1 MPIYE
6 YRCRQCGKK
15 STYLT
20 LSVKAA
26 LEPVCRKCGSRDVVK
41 LVSRVSISRS
51 EESRMESLADPSKLA
66 GVDEKDPKSLARW
79 MKRMGKEMGDEAG
92 EDFDESIDEAMEE
105 ADGSGGDDGDE
116 GMGGGSGGG
125 AGDDL

>member
-6 YRCRQCGKK
+6 YRCLKCGKK
-15 STYLT
+15 STYVT

-26 LEPVCRKCGSRDVVK
+26 LEPVCRKCGSREVVK

-66 GVDEKDPKSLARW
+66 GVDENDPKSLARW
-79 MKRMGKEMGDEAG
+79 MKRMGKEMGDEMG
-92 EDFDESIDEAMEE
+92 EDLDESIDEAMEQAE
-105 ADGSGGDDGDE
+105 GPGADNDSE
-116 GMGGGSGGG
+116 GPGG
-125 AGDDL
+125 AADEDL

>member
-6 YRCRQCGKK
+6 YRCLKCGQK
-15 STYLT
+15 STFVT

-26 LEPVCRKCGSRDVVK
+26 LEPACRKCGCRDVVK

-66 GVDEKDPKSLARW
+66 GVDENDPKSLARW
-79 MKRMGKEMGDEAG
+79 MKRMGKEMGDEMG
-92 EDFDESIDEAMEE
+92 EDLDESIDEAMEQS
-105 ADGSGGDDGDE
+105 DGPGADGDE
-116 GMGGGSGGG
+116 GEGGMGGGTGE
-125 AGDDL
+125 DF

>member
-6 YRCRQCGKK
+6 YRCLKCGKK

-26 LEPVCRKCGSRDVVK
+26 LEPVCRKCGSRDVIK

-51 EESRMESLADPSKLA
+51 EDSRLESLADPSKLA
-66 GVDEKDPKSLARW
+66 GVDENDPQSLARW
-79 MKRMGKEMGDEAG
+79 MKRMGKEMGDEMG
-92 EDFDESIDEAMEE
+92 DDFDESIDEAMEQ
-105 ADGSGGDDGDE
+105 ADGSAPDSDD
-116 GMGGGSGGG
+116 GG
-125 AGDDL
+125 AGGGEGDDL